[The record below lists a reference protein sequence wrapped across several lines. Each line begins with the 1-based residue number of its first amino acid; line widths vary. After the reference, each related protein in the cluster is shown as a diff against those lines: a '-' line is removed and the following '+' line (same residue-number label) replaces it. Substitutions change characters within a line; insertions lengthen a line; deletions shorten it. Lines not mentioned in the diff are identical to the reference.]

1 MLKYLKLIRVQ
12 NLLFIILIQFM
23 IRQFVLVPLL
33 ETYGFDLHNEQLHLY
48 LLIAASVLIAAGGYV
63 LNDYFD
69 VKIDTINKPG
79 SVLVGK
85 SISKRAAMLMHQ
97 LFTLCGVVIGLL
109 LAWKLKSA
117 SLAFIFVVI
126 PGLLWFYSA
135 SYKRQLIIGNL
146 VIAFI
151 AALSVIIVAV
161 CEVALL
167 EISYSDLIY
176 NTPIPAQLYAWT
188 GGFAGFSLLLTWI
201 REIIKDMEDEYGD
214 RELECRTM
222 PIVWGKTATKFIVT
236 LMILTTLFLLFFVN
250 ESYIG
255 FEGNLTL
262 KYIIFGL
269 ALPLCFLTYLTIR
282 AKKPADYH
290 QASVLTKFIMF
301 IGLLYSPV
309 FYFLLA
315 KETGIRLFNLF
326 SIQ

>member
-1 MLKYLKLIRVQ
+1 MLKYFRLIRIQ
-12 NLLFIILIQFM
+12 NLVFILLIQYM

-33 ETYGFDLHNEQLHLY
+33 ETYGFDFHAEQLHLF

-69 VKIDTINKPG
+69 VKIDTLNKPD

-85 SISKRAAMLMHQ
+85 SISKQTAMLTHQ
-97 LFTLCGVVIGLL
+97 LLTLAGVIIGLS

-146 VIAFI
+146 VVAFVS
-151 AALSVIIVAV
+151 ALSVIIVAV

-167 EISYSDLIY
+167 EVKYSDLIY
-176 NTPIPAQLYAWT
+176 NTPIPAKLYAWT
-188 GGFAGFSLLLTWI
+188 GGFAVFSFLLTWI
-201 REIIKDMEDEYGD
+201 REIIKDMEDEHGD

-222 PIVWGKTATKFIVT
+222 PIVWGKTATKIIV
-236 LMILTTLFLLFFVN
+236 LMMILTTLLLLFFVN
-250 ESYIG
+250 SFYIG

-269 ALPLCFLTYLTIR
+269 ALPICMLVYLFVR
-282 AKKPADYH
+282 AKNPADYH
-290 QASVLTKFIMF
+290 QASALTKFIMF
-301 IGLLYSPV
+301 IGLLYAPV

-315 KETGIRLFNLF
+315 KETGIMLFNLF